1 MLRRR
6 FVIVIVALCAP
17 ALTAATPSTLE
28 RAKQHAAK
36 AKVHYDL
43 GEYEQAAQEY
53 IRVYRIKPLP
63 ALLYNI
69 AQSYRQAG
77 KIAAARRFYYSYLR
91 ETKDRKD
98 RAAAEAALAE
108 LDEIV
113 ARARRPASR
122 PITDPAQLVG
132 EPVAAESAE
141 RASTPAQPPATPA
154 VTTRIDPKTAS
165 DAPANRVPA
174 AALGRAYVASP
185 SEGPRFYQRW
195 WFWTAAGVAVV
206 GAGAAIALMS
216 HGGDLPSTHLGTAHV
231 F

>member
-1 MLRRR
+1 VL
-6 FVIVIVALCAP
+6 ALCAP
-17 ALTAATPSTLE
+17 ALSAAPLSPLE

-77 KIAAARRFYYSYLR
+77 RIARARRFYNSYLR
-91 ETKDRKD
+91 ETKDPKD
-98 RAAAEAALAE
+98 RALAEAALAE
-108 LDEIV
+108 LDDLV
-113 ARARRPASR
+113 ARARRPAAR
-122 PITDPAQLVG
+122 PLVTDPSALAG
-132 EPVAAESAE
+132 EPAPAEPAERAPVAAQ
-141 RASTPAQPPATPA
+141 STAPTPA
-154 VTTRIDPKTAS
+154 VTRIDPKPVSAV
-165 DAPANRVPA
+165 PANRVPA
-174 AALGRAYVASP
+174 AALAPSYVPAP
-185 SEGPRFYQRW
+185 VEGPRFYQKW

-216 HGGDLPSTHLGTAHV
+216 QGGDIPSTHLGTAHV